1 MKKVILVLM
10 VIIIIFSFTSC
21 FPGANDPDEI
31 ESMLNS
37 FNHSENY
44 VILTH
49 FQLVV
54 RGKHYERSE
63 IKYNGKDTEIV
74 FLEEN
79 GFYSYAYSK
88 EDSSIEFLFTTYD
101 NFEVTKLG
109 EMTLPTTEFVHSY
122 FYNNC
127 FWIRMYANPD
137 DEVDFIHYC
146 WSTLEKTG
154 HFVDNYD
161 WYNRLPD
168 YNRSSD
174 YTFSY
179 KSSLFIEELK
189 IVNNDTGVEK
199 KINKSIL
206 KTFEEGIKISNSNSR
221 TVFRPDRVYVVDDD
235 IYFISS
241 FGVGPLST
249 TAYYIYIVKWNFN
262 TEECTF
268 VTSTHFDYYQE
279 WVDDMIIINQ

>member
-1 MKKVILVLM
+1 MKKFILFLW
-10 VIIIIFSFTSC
+10 IILIVFSFTSC
-21 FPGANDPDEI
+21 FGYSDPE
-31 ESMLNS
+31 EVEEMFTS

-44 VILTH
+44 ALLTH

-54 RGKHYERSE
+54 NGEHYERSE
-63 IKYNGKDTEIV
+63 IKYNGKDTDIV
-74 FLEEN
+74 FLEES
-79 GFYSYAYSK
+79 GFYSYAYSE
-88 EDSSIEFLFTTYD
+88 EDSIIEFLFTTYY

-127 FWIRMYANPD
+127 FWIRMHANPD

-154 HFVDNYD
+154 HLVDNYD
-161 WYNRLPD
+161 FYNCLPD
-168 YNRSSD
+168 YNRSND

-179 KSSLFIEELK
+179 KSSLFIEELT

-206 KTFEEGIKISNSNSR
+206 KTFEEGIKISNSNSSTR
-221 TVFRPDRVYVVDDD
+221 FRPDRVYAIDDD

-268 VTSTHFDYYQE
+268 VTSTRFDYAQE
-279 WVDDMIIINQ
+279 WEDDFIIINQ